1 MGVSICGYHGQV
13 LVIVQHLD
21 GETVVATVGGLL
33 TDAECLMLSKV
44 LTRLSNSGGSKQE
57 GRRGILSGA
66 VGRPLCAPEA
76 AQTPVAAHPCP
87 VPGLAHRGTTA
98 ASSQTLLLKGLAL
111 SQAAD
116 VAVNRLGV
124 VSPGRVVPC
133 SR

>member
-1 MGVSICGYHGQV
+1 MID
-13 LVIVQHLD
+13 QHLD

-76 AQTPVAAHPCP
+76 AQTPVAAHPRP